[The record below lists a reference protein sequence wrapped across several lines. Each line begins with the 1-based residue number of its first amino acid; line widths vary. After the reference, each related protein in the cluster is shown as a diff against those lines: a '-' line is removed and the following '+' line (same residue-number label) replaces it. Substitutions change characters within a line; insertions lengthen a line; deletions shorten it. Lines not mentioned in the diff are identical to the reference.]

1 MTHAEKEYLPAAGR
15 DLFLPLYDPLTTL
28 IGLGKVR
35 RQLVDQARLQPK
47 QRVLDVGC
55 GTGTLLVLL
64 KRRYPEIEA
73 VGIDPDPRALERATR
88 KARRAQLRIR
98 FERGFADR
106 LDCETSSFDRV
117 LSSFMFHHLEG
128 DAKFAT
134 LRQVQRVLKPGGC
147 FDMVDFAGRERA
159 ESSGF
164 HHWVHSHARLA
175 GNDSERVIAL
185 MAEAGLRDP
194 RVVDER
200 VTWFGTIVY
209 YRATSQPRVVQRESA
224 ASFEKPRAPAR
235 S

>member
-1 MTHAEKEYLPAAGR
+1 MTHHEKQYLPAAGR
-15 DLFLPLYDPLTTL
+15 DLFLPLYDPLTTVL
-28 IGLGKVR
+28 GLGKIR

-73 VGIDPDPRALERATR
+73 IGIDPDPRALERAKR
-88 KARRAQLRIR
+88 KARRAQVRVH
-98 FERGFADR
+98 FERGFADS
-106 LDCETSSFDRV
+106 LACETASFDRV

-128 DAKFAT
+128 DAKLAT
-134 LRQVQRVLKPGGC
+134 LRQVQRVLKPYGC
-147 FDMVDFAGRERA
+147 FEMVDFAGGERA
-159 ESSGF
+159 ESLGL

-175 GNDSERVIAL
+175 DNDRQRVIAL

-200 VTWFGTIVY
+200 VTWFGTIVQ
-209 YRATSQPRVVQRESA
+209 YRATSA
-224 ASFEKPRAPAR
+224 AKVIDDSCPC
-235 S
+235 